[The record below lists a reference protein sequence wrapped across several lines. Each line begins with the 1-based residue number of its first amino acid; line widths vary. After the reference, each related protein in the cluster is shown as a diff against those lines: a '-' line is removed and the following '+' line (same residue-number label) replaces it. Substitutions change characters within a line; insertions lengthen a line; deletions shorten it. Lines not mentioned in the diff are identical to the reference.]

1 MSIHK
6 SAGEAM
12 MRGNHFVDRIV
23 TEKGTEYGW
32 LLRQVEWVQQCIV
45 IYSEEKKEMNA
56 EELERFEELRTS
68 SGAMTQPSKIPTAY
82 SLRPFLGSLGG
93 IIFMRRVQVSFLEKD
108 DDSTKDCRVLTW
120 FSGTVMSAT
129 DVEGRFEPSLEWDGN
144 FNNEEDKTTSDQ
156 LLSRDRWENQW
167 LDQHSWKLAEW

>member
-12 MRGNHFVDRIV
+12 MRGNHFVDRTV

-45 IYSEEKKEMNA
+45 IYSEEKKEMNT
-56 EELERFEELRTS
+56 EELERLEELRTS
-68 SGAMTQPSKIPTAY
+68 SGAMTHPSKLPTAG
-82 SLRPFLGSLGG
+82 SLRPVLGSLGV
-93 IIFMRRVQVSFLEKD
+93 IISTRRVQVLFLEKD
-108 DDSTKDCRVLTW
+108 DGNAKDCGVLTW
-120 FSGTVMSAT
+120 FAGTVIITT
-129 DVEGRFEPSLEWDGN
+129 DVEGGIEASLEWDRN
-144 FNNEEDKTTSDQ
+144 FNNEEDKTTLDQ
-156 LLSRDRWENQW
+156 LLSSNRGENQW